1 MSLPVPNRNIQETAT
16 IAAASSLSGAVALTG
31 RVITGILLPPAWTAA
46 SLTLSVSLDGVTYAD
61 LHDAAGEVAFT
72 VGASSFVG
80 VMVTG
85 LLGFNYVKV
94 RSGASAAP
102 VNQAAQRNIV
112 LVLGD
117 FTR

>member
-1 MSLPVPNRNIQETAT
+1 
-16 IAAASSLSGAVALTG
+16 
-31 RVITGILLPPAWTAA
+31 
-46 SLTLSVSLDGVTYAD
+46 
-61 LHDAAGEVAFT
+61 
-72 VGASSFVG
+72 
-80 VMVTG
+80 MVTG

-102 VNQAAQRNIV
+102 VNQAAQRDIV